1 MTACSLINFA
11 INPELLKGEI
21 DSIIKS
27 DRPNKYLNITKSIY
41 RKLWYRDKAVTCST
55 NWVKVWASL
64 HDIIASNLASRS
76 LVQTDTAS
84 QVNGYLLSTFLGS
97 VKACRVVHCIF
108 PHMMLK
114 EKKCFWLK
122 SEIEDGDWWERQWKG
137 ECIQRLE
144 PCKQA
149 PRLGSLAMKPVFM
162 SHLVI
167 EHLQYMPNKNFLC
180 VFFFFLRL
188 WVFIATT
195 IIHYYL
201 LSHIGRTCGVQGLEH
216 LYTFLFLFFLRS
228 EGCHS
233 LPLFTLEMVKIVSF
247 R

>member
-180 VFFFFLRL
+180 VFFFFFFAPVGIYSHYHYPLL
-188 WVFIATT
+188 FIEPHRQNMWSSRSGAFV
-195 IIHYYL
+195 Y
-201 LSHIGRTCGVQGLEH
+201 
-216 LYTFLFLFFLRS
+216 FLIFIFFKVRR
-228 EGCHS
+228 
-233 LPLFTLEMVKIVSF
+233 VSF
-247 R
+247 FATFHPWNGENCQF

>member
-27 DRPNKYLNITKSIY
+27 DRPNKYLNITKTIY

-76 LVQTDTAS
+76 LVQTDTVS

-114 EKKCFWLK
+114 ERKCFWLK
-122 SEIEDGDWWERQWKG
+122 SEIGDGDWWERQWKG

-144 PCKQA
+144 LCKQA
-149 PRLGSLAMKPVFM
+149 PRLGSLVMKPLFV
-162 SHLVI
+162 SHFSDRAFAIYAKQEFLV
-167 EHLQYMPNKNFLC
+167 C
-180 VFFFFLRL
+180 VF
-188 WVFIATT
+188 
-195 IIHYYL
+195 Y
-201 LSHIGRTCGVQGLEH
+201 
-216 LYTFLFLFFLRS
+216 LFFAPVGIYS
-228 EGCHS
+228 HYHY
-233 LPLFTLEMVKIVSF
+233 PLIFIEPHRQNMWSSGSGAFV
-247 R
+247 